1 MKEVFLDVQTRE
13 LGTKSKLSALRKEEK
28 IPAVFYGKNIKS
40 ESIVVDSKKFMS
52 IIAENGANVI
62 IDLNF
67 KDGKKPAIVKSLQR
81 DVLTQSPIHIDFQAI
96 SLEDKVEVLVPIH
109 IEGVA
114 DGVKNFGGVME
125 FIVREVKVKALPKSI
140 PQTITV
146 DVSPLGLGQG
156 ITIANLP
163 KLDGVEY
170 IQDPS
175 TLIINVITVAAEEE
189 KPKEEI
195 PEAAQPEVISKGK
208 KDKEE
213 GAEAAP
219 AAASGAKK

>member
-1 MKEVFLDVQTRE
+1 MKEVILDVQTRE
-13 LGTKSKLSALRKEEK
+13 LGAKSKLSALRKEEK
-28 IPAVFYGKNIKS
+28 IPAVFYGKNIAP
-40 ESIVVDSKKFMS
+40 ESITVDAKTFMS

-67 KDGKKPAIVKSLQR
+67 KNDKKPAIVKSLQR

-125 FIVREVKVKALPKSI
+125 FIVREVRVKALPKSI
-140 PQTITV
+140 PQKISI
-146 DVSPLGLGQG
+146 DVSTLGLGQG
-156 ITIANLP
+156 ITIADLP
-163 KLDGVEY
+163 RLKNVDYVQE
-170 IQDPS
+170 PS
-175 TLIINVITVAAEEE
+175 TLIVNVIAVAVEEE
-189 KPKEEI
+189 KPKEETA
-195 PEAAQPEVISKGK
+195 ETTQPEVISKGK

-213 GAEAAP
+213 GAET
-219 AAASGAKK
+219 ASASSVQKK